1 MRRYNNRI
9 PEQDSGTFNLSISDL
24 MAGLLAIFILALSYF
39 ILNFSQNTAKLTQ
52 NNIVREELVTS
63 LRDDIVQMGIKVD
76 VDEKR
81 GILRIPEKALFFR
94 VGHAEVDDP
103 ATVRKIG
110 AVLLKTL
117 KRKEYEGKIETV
129 FIEGHTDSDPTGAG
143 SIYASN
149 WELSTQ
155 RAINTWNV
163 MKSGDNKELAE
174 LKNNVVF
181 LNKEGQKEY
190 MHEYVFSCSGY
201 GETRPIAPNDAMHK
215 SQNRRIDIRF
225 TMVPPVGD
233 DSNIV
238 KSVREGMLK
247 NEK

>member
-1 MRRYNNRI
+1 
-9 PEQDSGTFNLSISDL
+9 
-24 MAGLLAIFILALSYF
+24 
-39 ILNFSQNTAKLTQ
+39 
-52 NNIVREELVTS
+52 
-63 LRDDIVQMGIKVD
+63 MGIKVD

-117 KRKEYEGKIETV
+117 KRKEYQGKIETV

-225 TMVPPVGD
+225 TMVPPVEE

>member
-1 MRRYNNRI
+1 MRRYNHMI
-9 PEQDSGTFNLSISDL
+9 PEQDGGTFNLSISDL

-81 GILRIPEKALFFR
+81 GIRRIPEKALFFR

-117 KRKEYEGKIETV
+117 KSEKYKGKIETV

-149 WELSTQ
+149 WEL
-155 RAINTWNV
+155 
-163 MKSGDNKELAE
+163 
-174 LKNNVVF
+174 
-181 LNKEGQKEY
+181 
-190 MHEYVFSCSGY
+190 
-201 GETRPIAPNDAMHK
+201 
-215 SQNRRIDIRF
+215 
-225 TMVPPVGD
+225 
-233 DSNIV
+233 
-238 KSVREGMLK
+238 
-247 NEK
+247 

>member
-1 MRRYNNRI
+1 M
-9 PEQDSGTFNLSISDL
+9 
-24 MAGLLAIFILALSYF
+24 
-39 ILNFSQNTAKLTQ
+39 
-52 NNIVREELVTS
+52 REELVTS

-117 KRKEYEGKIETV
+117 KSEKYKGKIETV

-174 LKNNVVF
+174 LKNDVVLVIGCAF
-181 LNKEGQKEY
+181 AFGLSNTSKILTLGA
-190 MHEYVFSCSGY
+190 FS
-201 GETRPIAPNDAMHK
+201 
-215 SQNRRIDIRF
+215 IRF
-225 TMVPPVGD
+225 CFTL
-233 DSNIV
+233 IYA
-238 KSVREGMLK
+238 
-247 NEK
+247 